1 MARPKMNLVVQ
12 YACGGAGLP
21 DERQFRKWA
30 GAAALE
36 DLRVTLRLLDEPEG
50 RALNRRYRDRDYATN
65 VLTFA
70 YPDTT
75 PLTGD
80 IAICIPVAAREAAQ
94 QRKSLDAHLAH
105 LVVHGVLHLQG
116 FDHERALD
124 AELMEGIETEILGKL
139 GYADPYGGQRQSANL
154 SGGATRRSGNR
165 GTR

>member
-1 MARPKMNLVVQ
+1 MNLSVQ
-12 YACGGAGLP
+12 YAYDGAGLP
-21 DERQFRKWA
+21 DARQFRKWA
-30 GAAALE
+30 GAAALQ

-50 RALNRRYRDRDYATN
+50 RALNRRYRGRDYATN

-80 IAICIPVAAREAAQ
+80 IAICIPVAAREAARQ
-94 QRKSLDAHLAH
+94 HKRLDAHLAH
-105 LVVHGVLHLQG
+105 LVIHGILHLQG

-139 GYADPYGGQRQSANL
+139 GYADPYYGGERQPAKV
-154 SGGATRRSGNR
+154 GGWTTRRSGDR
-165 GTR
+165 ATR